1 MLQSESCTPP
11 CLESWSPLSS
21 CQDKINCDVTRWV
34 PSEGD
39 AEIKL
44 GVRGD
49 CKGATAGTTTGE
61 ARTRKQD
68 QAEAEV
74 KLDAA

>member
-1 MLQSESCTPP
+1 MLQYESYTPP
-11 CLESWSPLSS
+11 CLESWSLLSS
-21 CQDKINCDVTRWV
+21 RQDKINCDVTHWV

-49 CKGATAGTTTGE
+49 CKGATVGPTTGE